1 MIAAIAGF
9 FGMIIRFIY
18 EIVNQDYFLS
28 IILFTILTKI
38 ILFPL
43 SLGQIKSTEEMKRIS
58 PKDKQ
63 IREKYKNDKVKQSE
77 ELTKLYSEHKI
88 NPMGGCL
95 PSLIQLPIVFAMYY
109 IVKQPLTYIVQTP
122 KEDIKTYT
130 QEVLKK
136 LEVTEQECQINELL
150 VAKEKKLID
159 LEVFKGFN
167 LGDVPSNV
175 FSKDPAKKANPLSLA
190 IPILS
195 IVFSIIQ
202 IKQSQKTSSMN
213 EEQMEMQKSMNM
225 MIPMLSGFVAFT
237 TPLALGI
244 YWLLGTV
251 CQILQQIITPKL
263 IKLHEEKKEVS
274 LLLSS
279 NKGGKSNEKNN

>member
-1 MIAAIAGF
+1 MIEMIASI
-9 FGMIIRFIY
+9 FGTIIRVIY
-18 EIVNQDYFLS
+18 NITQDNYALS
-28 IILFTILTKI
+28 IILFTLITKAL
-38 ILFPL
+38 LFPIYL
-43 SLGQIKSTEEMKRIS
+43 KQIKSNEEINKIKPKYDEIMK
-58 PKDKQ
+58 
-63 IREKYKNDKVKQSE
+63 KYKNDKVKQSE
-77 ELTKLYSEHKI
+77 EATKLYSEHKI
-88 NPMGGCL
+88 NPLGGCL
-95 PSLIQLPIVFAMYY
+95 PLLIQFPLILGMFY
-109 IVKQPLTYIVQTP
+109 IVRQPLTYIIEMP
-122 KEDIKTYT
+122 KDEIKVYT
-130 QEVLKK
+130 QQLLKK
-136 LEVTEQECQINELL
+136 EEVSDAEMSNSEIIIANEN
-150 VAKEKKLID
+150 KIID
-159 LEVFKGFN
+159 MNFLGLN
-167 LGDVPSNV
+167 LGDIPYTA
-175 FSKDPAKKANPLSLA
+175 FLGGAEKKANPISVI

-195 IVFSIIQ
+195 VIFAIYQ
-202 IKQSQKTSSMN
+202 IKQMQKSSQMT